1 MHLHVPYKHIHV
13 VHVMYLYK
21 CKSTVYNQHFVIFFI
36 WYLTLYTLCV

>member
-13 VHVMYLYK
+13 VHVMYK